1 MSEVEVWRRAG
12 IVAGFF
18 KGAWV
23 RIICIIFGGR
33 GKPCSGGEGGG
44 ESREARAKF
53 NHGEPPK
60 AARYALGIDHEGVRI
75 KAHPRGAF
83 GPDSFALVGE

>member
-1 MSEVEVWRRAG
+1 MGNA
-12 IVAGFF
+12 AFF
-18 KGAWV
+18 CVGVV

-83 GPDSFALVGE
+83 GPDSFALTGE